1 MHGDVIPLQQQVTYT
16 PGDEAKRLTLPTRYP
31 VQNTPP
37 NVKHSGMVIHM
48 KEGDLAGFLPQ
59 YKEDS
64 VHEFNYFGKIIPP
77 QHLGYLY
84 KQEQRSRRSIFVHKS
99 A

>member
-1 MHGDVIPLQQQVTYT
+1 
-16 PGDEAKRLTLPTRYP
+16 
-31 VQNTPP
+31 
-37 NVKHSGMVIHM
+37 MVIHM
-48 KEGDLAGFLPQ
+48 KEGDLAAFLSQ
-59 YKEDS
+59 HKEDS

-84 KQEQRSRRSIFVHKS
+84 KQEQRSRRSISVHTI

>member
-1 MHGDVIPLQQQVTYT
+1 
-16 PGDEAKRLTLPTRYP
+16 
-31 VQNTPP
+31 
-37 NVKHSGMVIHM
+37 MVIHM
-48 KEGDLAGFLPQ
+48 KEGDLVAFLSQ

-84 KQEQRSRRSIFVHKS
+84 KQEQRSREINICPYKCLNISVLLHSLGMQLSRRH
-99 A
+99 

>member
-1 MHGDVIPLQQQVTYT
+1 
-16 PGDEAKRLTLPTRYP
+16 
-31 VQNTPP
+31 
-37 NVKHSGMVIHM
+37 MVIDM
-48 KEGDLAGFLPQ
+48 KEGDLAAFLSQ

-84 KQEQRSRRSIFVHKS
+84 KQRSKRSISVHTS

>member
-1 MHGDVIPLQQQVTYT
+1 
-16 PGDEAKRLTLPTRYP
+16 
-31 VQNTPP
+31 
-37 NVKHSGMVIHM
+37 MVIHV
-48 KEGDLAGFLPQ
+48 KEGDLAALLSQ

-64 VHEFNYFGKIIPP
+64 VREFNYFGKIIPP

-84 KQEQRSRRSIFVHKS
+84 KQEQRSRRSISVHKR

>member
-1 MHGDVIPLQQQVTYT
+1 
-16 PGDEAKRLTLPTRYP
+16 
-31 VQNTPP
+31 
-37 NVKHSGMVIHM
+37 MVIHM
-48 KEGDLAGFLPQ
+48 KEGDLAAFLSQ
-59 YKEDS
+59 DKEDS

-84 KQEQRSRRSIFVHKS
+84 KQEQSRRRSVSVHTS